1 MDELGFRYA
10 YTPRYSPQY
19 NGIEEVWSISKAY
32 IKKERL
38 NSIIIGKKKNLIDLI
53 FESLN
58 RINVMSIAGCI
69 NRSL

>member
-58 RINVMSIAGCI
+58 RINVMSIAGCM

>member
-10 YTPRYSPQY
+10 YTPRYSPRY

-32 IKKERL
+32 IKKEKL
-38 NSIIIGKKKNLIDLI
+38 NAIVNGKKKNLIGTI